1 MTLSDIITS
10 QEHLFYYANRMV
22 RVEDGIDGY
31 AIDIA
36 QKVTVRK
43 NDNFSYNGFEFLIYN
58 LYQSSTPELC
68 NGIRQT
74 EISKDN
80 LSEVSFVGKGYSSN
94 GVPLNDLC
102 GFFKYEE
109 MLFQYSKG
117 KVGNNMLSKYENV
130 FADKKGLFSLT
141 KCSIDN
147 FLMDTLPLI
156 STNRSEESIHWE
168 KIRCIVLSYYFKKN
182 QFTCFDANLVTQ
194 DEWASIE
201 TDSFCFDK
209 HEILH
214 ILEMVC
220 DSVFYN
226 YSLAKRTQD
235 DAHAKSDI
243 NKLLLYQRAY
253 YYVYSTLL

>member
-1 MTLSDIITS
+1 MKLSGIISS

-43 NDNFSYNGFEFLIYN
+43 NDNFAYDGFEFLIYN

-74 EISKDN
+74 EITRDN

-94 GVPLNDLC
+94 GVPLNNLC
-102 GFFKYEE
+102 GFFIYDE

-141 KCSIDN
+141 KSSIDS
-147 FLMDTLPLI
+147 FLIDTLPLI
-156 STNRSEESIHWE
+156 STNRSKESIYWE
-168 KIRCIVLSYYFKKN
+168 KIRYIILSCYIKKN
-182 QFTCFDANLVTQ
+182 QFTHFDANLVTQ
-194 DEWASIE
+194 DEWAAIE
-201 TDSFCFDK
+201 RDSFCFDK

-214 ILEMVC
+214 LLEMVC

-235 DAHAKSDI
+235 DAHASSDI

>member
-1 MTLSDIITS
+1 MKLSGIILS

-43 NDNFSYNGFEFLIYN
+43 NDNFAYDGFEFLIYN

-74 EISKDN
+74 EITRDN

-94 GVPLNDLC
+94 GVPLNNLC

-130 FADKKGLFSLT
+130 FADKKGMFSLA
-141 KCSIDN
+141 KSSIEN

-156 STNRSEESIHWE
+156 STNRSKESIYWE
-168 KIRCIVLSYYFKKN
+168 KIRYIVLSYYFKNN
-182 QFTCFDANLVTQ
+182 QITHFDANLITQ
-194 DEWASIE
+194 DEWTAVE
-201 TDSFCFDK
+201 RDSFCFDK

-214 ILEMVC
+214 LLEMVC

-235 DAHAKSDI
+235 DAHANSDI